1 MVPVL
6 SYHLWTDHFVTTQ
19 PGLVLYSC
27 GAPMPDS
34 EGNIS
39 DGESGRDVSCY
50 DSSKGLIES
59 SLPGSFP
66 SVSMLVL
73 LQHSCLCGQADNLLF
88 VFLDVVGFVLL
99 TVSFGSQELFCF
111 MRSCLLIVLQQMMLV
126 QLDVFT

>member
-19 PGLVLYSC
+19 PELVLYSC

-88 VFLDVVGFVLL
+88 VFLDVVCFDLLLITQVLL
-99 TVSFGSQELFCF
+99 D
-111 MRSCLLIVLQQMMLV
+111 LQC
-126 QLDVFT
+126 